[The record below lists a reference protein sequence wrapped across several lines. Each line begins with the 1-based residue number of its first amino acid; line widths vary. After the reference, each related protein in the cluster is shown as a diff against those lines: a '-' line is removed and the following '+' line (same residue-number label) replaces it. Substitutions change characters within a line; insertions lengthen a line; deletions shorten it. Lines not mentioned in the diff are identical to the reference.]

1 LFNSTGSEKKL
12 IVEDFAFYIFI
23 ILCGIELWILYYL
36 IKTFLRIEKKVDS
49 LLKKP
54 QKKKKKK

>member
-1 LFNSTGSEKKL
+1 L

-23 ILCGIELWILYYL
+23 ILCGIELLILYYL